1 MRKKQ
6 LIILFLCS
14 LVTWTMINGL
24 MPLLPVYA
32 TRLGAEPTLVGS
44 YLSFTFLA
52 MTIGTVVAGW
62 LSDKLQCRKMLLI
75 MSGVVNI
82 PAIWLIGRATT
93 IFPMAAITAIVW
105 FLGGMGPTLLRII
118 AGLFAKKTERGKV
131 FGIFSLA
138 GASGSLIGGLTLGPI
153 ADRWGFPTMFTA
165 LALFSILL
173 PLAALFLEDKVVGR
187 DQGEETSGK
196 IPGLGGSFFF
206 LFLASIIAGIVSV
219 AGGMGTSLAM
229 NNFGFA
235 AAAISSTGA
244 IAGAVTLPLP
254 LLVGWLSDRFGRKRV
269 LACCY
274 LVGAVSM
281 LILVKS
287 IALWHF
293 WVAAAL
299 RRFAVSVGRVIGSA
313 LTADLVSQ
321 ESLGKGISLFSATT
335 WIGGIIGFAGTG
347 YTIQHLGLISTF
359 ILGAFLPL
367 IAIILLIPIRRVER
381 EAVAIS

>member
-1 MRKKQ
+1 M
-6 LIILFLCS
+6 
-14 LVTWTMINGL
+14 
-24 MPLLPVYA
+24 
-32 TRLGAEPTLVGS
+32 TL
-44 YLSFTFLA
+44 
-52 MTIGTVVAGW
+52 GTVVAGW
-62 LSDKLQCRKMLLI
+62 LSDRLQRRKRLLI
-75 MSGVVNI
+75 MSSVIQI
-82 PAIWLIGRATT
+82 PVIWLIGRTTT
-93 IFPMAAITAIVW
+93 IWPLAVITASVW
-105 FLGGMGPTLLRII
+105 FLVGMGLTLLRIL
-118 AGLFAKKTERGKV
+118 AGLFARKTERGRV
-131 FGIFSLA
+131 FGVFSLA
-138 GASGSLIGGLTLGPI
+138 GASGSLIGGVTLGPV
-153 ADRWGFPTMFTA
+153 ADRWGYPTMFTA
-165 LALFSILL
+165 LALFSCLL
-173 PLAALFLEDKVVGR
+173 PLTALLLKDKVVVQ
-187 DQGEETSGK
+187 DQRGETSISRK
-196 IPGLGGSFFF
+196 KTRLGGNFFL
-206 LFLASIIAGIVSV
+206 LFLASIIAGIVAV
-219 AGGMGTSLAM
+219 AGGMGTSLTM

-313 LTADLVSQ
+313 LTTDLVPQ

-347 YTIQHLGLISTF
+347 YTIQYLGLIPTF

-367 IAIILLIPIRRVER
+367 VAIILLIPIRQAKQE
-381 EAVAIS
+381 EISVPELGKRAD